1 MLALHSHASEWYEQ
15 NRLIVEAVRHA
26 LAAGD
31 VERVA
36 RLIAGNAF
44 TMIYHGQLTTLMGW
58 LDALPKELVR
68 FRPWL
73 YIAHAWALVY
83 AGQLAAVEPMLQDA
97 EKALAGLEDHGEIR
111 HIAGHIAAIRAYAA
125 DLRGELS
132 HAAELAREALER
144 LPDEELTLR
153 GFALSLLGTALR
165 DSGDL
170 VAATQASSEAV
181 AISQASGDTRVA
193 VIALSELAILQIW
206 QGQLRKAA
214 STCRNA
220 LKLADEFARRSGQR
234 LPVTG
239 LAYARLSSVLREWNE
254 LEAAMHCA
262 REAVQLCEQWGQADI
277 SIIGYS
283 CLARALRAIGDADGA
298 LDAIQKAKQ
307 IATEVS
313 PWYGVFVR
321 AWEARLRLAQG
332 DTAAAI
338 RWAQESG
345 LSIDAEPRLDV
356 ESEYRTLARV
366 LIAQGKEHRRPLLMS
381 EALGLL
387 ARLLTAAEEA
397 GATHQAIEV
406 LATPSRAAPGRAAA
420 RPQAPGALLHR
431 LPRRPRSRLAHYSGA
446 IAVPNVL
453 EVGHQR
459 SIRVF
464 SHLSFLVSS
473 PSPV

>member
-1 MLALHSHASEWYEQ
+1 
-15 NRLIVEAVRHA
+15 
-26 LAAGD
+26 
-31 VERVA
+31 
-36 RLIAGNAF
+36 
-44 TMIYHGQLTTLMGW
+44 MGW

-153 GFALSLLGTALR
+153 GFTLSLLGTALR

-170 VAATQASSEAV
+170 VAAIQASSEAV